1 MRKSPERGAASRGDR
16 RRNAPFCANVLR
28 SHARYRSCG
37 LLGDGAANERARAL
51 ALPFHCASLHGS
63 LAGRF
68 FTNGGAPLHA
78 SSLAPSHASRHPA
91 WSEKRLP
98 STASKPSLGTA
109 AWGRS
114 TARPTRAST
123 REARALARLDDPGIV
138 RVHALRES
146 VKGVYIVMEYVEG
159 RPLGAYL
166 DEHGP
171 LPPGEA
177 VALFLPVL
185 RAVGH
190 AHEAG
195 VLHRDLKPSNL
206 IVPAGFT
213 PGEGPPVKITD
224 FGLAKIRSA
233 DTQLTAPGETSG
245 TAGYMA
251 PEQVEGLREAD
262 ERSDLFALGMML
274 YEALAGRPPF
284 DRDQTTFA
292 VQRHVVEEPFKP
304 PVAFAP
310 GVPGGLSA
318 AVMKALA
325 KDPSERAQSADVL
338 HAALAPFAA
347 GEASAA
353 PASPAAGSNASE
365 RPAWLPGSAWLAKRI
380 PGASTLTAAL
390 LFAGACALLG
400 GALWAARSFLP
411 APSGSGPV
419 TRSASTADARA
430 PAAGEAPAATRL
442 SVRSAPTGA
451 TVYLDGDSA
460 GTTPLRDAPVEPGS
474 VRVRVQ
480 KPGFPGFDTTLT
492 AARGSRTDFRMRLA
506 PVRDEPVR
514 DEEASPP
521 APGAP
526 DARDVRRATDRA
538 SNDEALPAE
547 RAAVLNVRLDPSGTL
562 AIDGAVVARSTD
574 AFHTD
579 TLAPGT
585 HTLTLTHPE
594 LGTRTERVSLEA
606 GDERTRVFDLRETKR
621 VRITARTPDGDDVP
635 SAAVT
640 VDGTLR
646 KNKVTPGPFAL
657 RLGRRT
663 IEVQKA
669 GYTDAE
675 RTLEIHDDLAGA
687 VVFTLRHEEES

>member
-1 MRKSPERGAASRGDR
+1 MVGETVAEYRIEATVGHGGMGTVYRATDTGLDKTVALKMLAA
-16 RRNAPFCANVLR
+16 
-28 SHARYRSCG
+28 H
-37 LLGDGAANERARAL
+37 L
-51 ALPFHCASLHGS
+51 AEDPSFMK
-63 LAGRF
+63 RF
-68 FTNGGAPLHA
+68 
-78 SSLAPSHASRHPA
+78 R
-91 WSEKRLP
+91 E
-98 STASKPSLGTA
+98 
-109 AWGRS
+109 
-114 TARPTRAST
+114 
-123 REARALARLDDPGIV
+123 EARALARLDDPGIV

-166 DEHGP
+166 DEHSP

-213 PGEGPPVKITD
+213 PGEGPPIRITD

-233 DTQLTAPGETSG
+233 DTQLTTPGETSG

-251 PEQVEGLREAD
+251 PEQIEGLREAD

-284 DRDQTTFA
+284 DRDQTAFA

-304 PVAFAP
+304 PTAFAP
-310 GVPGGLSA
+310 SVPDGLSA

-338 HAALAPFAA
+338 HAALVSFAA

-353 PASPAAGSNASE
+353 PASPPAESDANE
-365 RPAWLPGSAWLAKRI
+365 RPAWLPGSAWFAERL

-411 APSGSGPV
+411 APSGSGSV
-419 TRSASTADARA
+419 TRSAPTADA
-430 PAAGEAPAATRL
+430 PPPVAGEAPAATRL

-460 GTTPLRDAPVEPGS
+460 GTTPLRDAPIEPGS
-474 VRVRVQ
+474 VRVRVR

-506 PVRDEPVR
+506 PVRDE
-514 DEEASPP
+514 EAPPP

-526 DARDVRRATDRA
+526 DTRDARRAADRA
-538 SNDEALPAE
+538 SGDEALPAE

-562 AIDGAVVARSTD
+562 AIDGTVVARSTD
-574 AFHTD
+574 ALHTD

-594 LGTRTERVSLEA
+594 LGTRTARVSLEA

-635 SAAVT
+635 NAAVA

-646 KNKVTPGPFAL
+646 KNNVTPGPFAL

-663 IEVQKA
+663 IEVRKA

-675 RTLEIHDDLAGA
+675 RTVEIHNDLTGA
-687 VVFTLRHEEES
+687 VVFTLRREEES